1 MSNQT
6 RPIQEPGEWPRR
18 DYNEERKGNDMV
30 DPRPAQPSEPPSPG
44 QPAPPVVVQD
54 LPEVIASVTEKPAH
68 VTFQE
73 HNFFGA
79 KIALAHDI

>member
-30 DPRPAQPSEPPSPG
+30 DPRPAQPSEPPPPG
-44 QPAPPVVVQD
+44 EPAPPVVVQD
-54 LPEVIASVTEKPAH
+54 LP
-68 VTFQE
+68 
-73 HNFFGA
+73 
-79 KIALAHDI
+79 D